1 MKRSG
6 KKEDV
11 LKKSNS
17 RMRSKKTNRKD
28 MRVSGLAGSGRCD
41 YGIWHFSGREWLAC
55 ILIYLLLD
63 GVVSLL
69 FFRSAAALFLFLPG
83 LFWFFRDRK
92 KEWIRKRYRRM
103 REEFLTAMQLAG
115 TALSAG
121 YSAENAFRE
130 AEREL
135 KKIYPADSFICT
147 EISSITAGVRLNQR
161 LEDLLLDLGSRSHL
175 DEIVSFAEV
184 FSAARKTGGDL
195 ITIVGNTVQSM
206 QQKEE
211 TRREIETIV
220 SGRKME
226 QQIMSVIP
234 LFILAYVNVT
244 SPDFLQVMYHNLTG
258 VLIMSA
264 CLCVYFAAWMWGRS
278 IMEIEV

>member
-11 LKKSNS
+11 LKNGNS
-17 RMRSKKTNRKD
+17 GTRSKKANRKD
-28 MRVSGLAGSGRCD
+28 LRISGPAGAKRCD
-41 YGIWHFSGREWLAC
+41 YGIWRFSAREWLIC
-55 ILIYLLLD
+55 ILIYLILD
-63 GVVSLL
+63 SAVSLL
-69 FFRSAAALFLFLPG
+69 FFRSSAAFFLFLPG
-83 LFWFFRDRK
+83 MLLFFRDRK
-92 KEWIRKRYRRM
+92 REWIRQRYRRM

-147 EISSITAGVRLNQR
+147 EMSSITAGVRLNQR

-211 TRREIETIV
+211 TRREIETII

-234 LFILAYVNVT
+234 LFILAYVNIT

-278 IMEIEV
+278 IMKIEV